1 MKITP
6 IFLYKLFGS
15 FNKME
20 YFCGIKIFFHKMTE
34 IYKRYRLT
42 SQEEPTDEMLQ
53 ALMED
58 VAKSARNQV
67 KGLKRR
73 KNVVCRRSLLKSMP
87 GVIASDNDEKEDW
100 VKKLIG

>member
-1 MKITP
+1 MKIIP

-58 VAKSARNQV
+58 VAQSARESSERV
-67 KGLKRR
+67 EAEKKRR
-73 KNVVCRRSLLKSMP
+73 LQEV
-87 GVIASDNDEKEDW
+87 ASQIDAWRNS
-100 VKKLIG
+100 IGQ

>member
-1 MKITP
+1 MKIIP
-6 IFLYKLFGS
+6 NFLYKLFGS

-58 VAKSARNQV
+58 VAQSARESSERV
-67 KGLKRR
+67 EAEKKRR
-73 KNVVCRRSLLKSMP
+73 LQEV
-87 GVIASDNDEKEDW
+87 ASQIDAWRNS
-100 VKKLIG
+100 IGQ

>member
-1 MKITP
+1 MKIIP
-6 IFLYKLFGS
+6 IFLYKLFGC

-58 VAKSARNQV
+58 VAKSARESSERAEAE
-67 KGLKRR
+67 KKRR
-73 KNVVCRRSLLKSMP
+73 LQEV
-87 GVIASDNDEKEDW
+87 ASQIDAWRNS
-100 VKKLIG
+100 IGQ

>member
-1 MKITP
+1 
-6 IFLYKLFGS
+6 
-15 FNKME
+15 ME

-58 VAKSARNQV
+58 VAKSARESSERV
-67 KGLKRR
+67 EAEKKRR
-73 KNVVCRRSLLKSMP
+73 LQEV
-87 GVIASDNDEKEDW
+87 ASQIDAWRNS
-100 VKKLIG
+100 IGQ

>member
-58 VAKSARNQV
+58 VAKSARESSERV
-67 KGLKRR
+67 EAEKKRR
-73 KNVVCRRSLLKSMP
+73 LQEV
-87 GVIASDNDEKEDW
+87 ASQIDAWRNS
-100 VKKLIG
+100 IGQ